1 MRLSSRLARFGGL
14 ILAAAILLSP
24 AARADIAS
32 AVPAA
37 LAQADRNAVPA
48 VRGAVAEA
56 YRARRNRPLWVDRPA
71 QAAALRQA
79 LQAAATDGLD
89 AGAYLGPVEARWNAR
104 GDAALAQLDVALTR
118 ALALYAHDLWY
129 GRPDTK
135 VVDESLTRRHERL
148 DLSRFLAGA
157 AQAEPAVLLRAIDG
171 LRPPHP
177 QYARL
182 RAALARLDAQKEP
195 AEKAI
200 ADGPIIRPGMRD
212 PRVGPV
218 RERIDAEG
226 EWTEGEELAFAAPN
240 YGEGGDWARYDEGL
254 TRAVRSFQRR
264 LALLDDGLVGGR
276 TLWALN
282 MDDRERRRI
291 VAENMERL
299 RWLPRRLEPD
309 HIVVNM
315 AGYDLT
321 VVRGGQTAMTMKV
334 VVGRPFRQTPIM
346 RSDIT
351 DLVLNPFWNA
361 PEKLAREDLFPK
373 LRSHPGYFAEKGY
386 RVLAGWSQS
395 APEVPLS
402 QVDGVKLTSPMGPIR
417 VRQDP
422 GPKNALGRIKF
433 NMQNQHA
440 IYLHDTPDR
449 HLFNRSARNFSSGC
463 IRLEKPV
470 ELAEFLLTGHPDWP
484 AERLSAAIEVGETR
498 SVGLRKRWPV
508 YLVYQTAWVDDAGT
522 LVVRDDIYGLRAGGP
537 QDGKQK
543 EG

>member
-1 MRLSSRLARFGGL
+1 MRRPFRLA
-14 ILAAAILLSP
+14 LAAGLLLAAGLVLQP
-24 AARADIAS
+24 AARADVAS

-37 LAQADRNAVPA
+37 LSQTDRNATSA

-56 YRARRNRPLWVDRPA
+56 YRARRNRPLWVDSPA
-71 QAAALRQA
+71 RAAAVREA
-79 LQAAATDGLD
+79 LQQAGTDGLD
-89 AGAYLGPVEARWNAR
+89 ARAYLAPVEARWGAR

-118 ALALYAHDLWY
+118 ALALYANDLWY
-129 GRPDTK
+129 GRPDAK
-135 VVDESLTRRHERL
+135 VVDDTLTKRHERL
-148 DLSRFLAGA
+148 DLAKFLAGA
-157 AQAEPAVLLRAIDG
+157 AQAEPAAILRLVDG
-171 LRPPHP
+171 VRPPHP
-177 QYARL
+177 QYAKL

-195 AEKAI
+195 TEKAI
-200 ADGPIIRPGMRD
+200 ADGPILRPGVRD
-212 PRVGPV
+212 PRVLPV
-218 RERIDAEG
+218 RERIEAEG
-226 EWTEGEELAFAAPN
+226 EWSEEEDVAFAAPS
-240 YGEGGDWARYDEGL
+240 YGEGGDWTRYDEGL

-291 VAENMERL
+291 VIENMERL
-299 RWLPRRLEPD
+299 RWLPRKLEAD

-321 VVRGGQTAMTMKV
+321 VVRGGQQAMAMKV

-373 LRSHPGYFAEKGY
+373 LRSNPGYFAEKGY

-402 QVDGVKLTSPMGPIR
+402 MVDGVNLSSPMGPVR

-433 NMQNQHA
+433 NMANRHA

-449 HLFNRSARNFSSGC
+449 HLFKRSARNFSSGC

-470 ELAEFLLTGHPDWP
+470 ELAEFLLTGQSDWP
-484 AERLSAAIEVGETR
+484 PERLSAAIDVGETR
-498 SVGLRKRWPV
+498 TVALRKRWPV
-508 YLVYQTAWVDDAGT
+508 YLVYQTAWVDDQGA
-522 LVVRDDIYGLRAGGP
+522 LVVRDDIYGLRA
-537 QDGKQK
+537 DGKPGDEKK